1 MGVYKNM
8 SGEADGLIL
17 IPLALSAMPL
27 VLAGLAVAGVVK
39 VGVAAGRAA
48 VNYEREQRSRREEI
62 LTNGAAA
69 EIGSFRAE
77 MNRTMREQTA
87 RNVETSN
94 EMMRALDRQ
103 RAAMKQAAERQD
115 TQAFQDYVSS
125 LKASHTRVMGE
136 IAQAQEKFNTSYQ
149 QRISESMRTVSQ
161 TVNTQYA
168 AYMDELKQMQFDAA
182 ARNERTK
189 ALAETYLEE
198 ARTLLTALE
207 RDFDGAKFS
216 ARQLD
221 SLRREWEKADRL
233 YRDGRYEAAIASAKD
248 TALNTLT
255 EIYEADAK
263 KQEWENYRKMA
274 LTLSEEVKSYLES
287 QEFITEGAKAYAEQ
301 ASGQTLESE
310 IVGIRVA
317 DYTDKNAAGQ
327 TRYDYFLRRAGE
339 MYDSLRS
346 PDAERYTTAQW
357 KEAMEFLN
365 NDLYPAAAMCINRAI
380 INMNNAFSRQNISE
394 EIIDFFEEHNF
405 TFGGYAYDENA
416 HDKALHI
423 DLQNEATGEELIV
436 TLAPELLDNGD
447 IQTHVDLKQI
457 QGDETNEAR
466 KAYYRDCIT
475 EVVKG
480 SSPYAEVELKCKSE
494 TRNRLSADTETKRKI
509 LNS

>member
-1 MGVYKNM
+1 M

-39 VGVAAGRAA
+39 VGVAAGKAA
-48 VNYEREQRSRREEI
+48 VNYEREQRARREEI
-62 LTNGAAA
+62 RVSGAAA
-69 EIGSFRAE
+69 AIGDFRAD
-77 MNRTMREQTA
+77 MNLTMRQQTA
-87 RNVETSN
+87 RNVEASN

-103 RAAMKQAAERQD
+103 RAAMKQAAEQQD
-115 TQAFQDYVSS
+115 AQAFQDFVSR
-125 LKASHTRVMGE
+125 LKESHTQVVSQMV
-136 IAQAQEKFNTSYQ
+136 QTQEKFNILYQ
-149 QRISESMRTVSQ
+149 QTISESMNSVSQ
-161 TVNTQYA
+161 AVNAQYA
-168 AYMDELKQMQFDAA
+168 AYIGELKQMQTDVT
-182 ARNERTK
+182 ARTERART
-189 ALAETYLEE
+189 LADTYLEE

-207 RDFDGAKFS
+207 QDFDGAKFS
-216 ARQLD
+216 PRQLD
-221 SLRREWEKADRL
+221 SLRDEWEKSERL
-233 YRDGRYEAAIASAKD
+233 YHGGRYEAAIASAKD
-248 TALNTLT
+248 TALHTLE

-301 ASGQTLESE
+301 VSGQTLESE

-317 DYTDKNAAGQ
+317 DYTDKNAKGQ
-327 TRYDYFLRRAGE
+327 TRYDYFLHRANE
-339 MYDSLRS
+339 MYDALRG
-346 PDAERYTTAQW
+346 PDAAQYTTEQF
-357 KEAMEFLN
+357 KEAVEFLN
-365 NDLYPAAAMCINRAI
+365 NELYPAAVMCINRAI

-405 TFGGYAYDENA
+405 TFGGYAYDDNS

-436 TLAPELLDNGD
+436 TLAPELLENGD

-457 QGDETNEAR
+457 KGDEANEAR
-466 KAYYRDCIT
+466 KAYYRDSIT

-480 SSPYAEVELKCKSE
+480 SNPYAKVDLKCKSE

-509 LNS
+509 QSS